1 MIYVNDKKFFAVY
14 PFCKTFFLI
23 KEVVHVI
30 LDINF
35 ECLDQKKGILVKHRL
50 WLNCANKSFCL
61 FFFCKTLIKIEQ
73 IFWTL
78 FFVKMLYYT
87 TVKYSTTVN
96 GFKRLVSLQIFSF
109 NECTALGIALTRS
122 NRWGS

>member
-23 KEVVHVI
+23 KEVAHVI

-35 ECLDQKKGILVKHRL
+35 ECLDQKKGILVKHSL

-61 FFFCKTLIKIEQ
+61 FV
-73 IFWTL
+73 
-78 FFVKMLYYT
+78 FVKHWGKSSKFFGLFSLL
-87 TVKYSTTVN
+87 KCSTIP
-96 GFKRLVSLQIFSF
+96 L
-109 NECTALGIALTRS
+109 
-122 NRWGS
+122 